1 MDMLKGDQI
10 AEANLTDW
18 RKLAQGLHARCL
30 VGDFG
35 TGARFVAAVGEAG
48 DALGHHPRVSIGNGY
63 DRQPR
68 NLLPGDAGA
77 ARQLTRRFT
86 RTRLVVGAGAG
97 PAGRASGNRPRSPGV
112 SGFGKD
118 QSTVGRVWTKA
129 RRDGTGVADPAEPLR
144 AASQRIDAV
153 HASVGQAG
161 FPHDRG

>member
-18 RKLAQGLHARCL
+18 RKLAQGLHAGRCWCC
-30 VGDFG
+30 
-35 TGARFVAAVGEAG
+35 
-48 DALGHHPRVSIGNGY
+48 
-63 DRQPR
+63 
-68 NLLPGDAGA
+68 
-77 ARQLTRRFT
+77 RQLTRRFT
-86 RTRLVVGAGAG
+86 RTRLVVGSGAG

>member
-1 MDMLKGDQI
+1 MLKGDQI

-18 RKLAQGLHARCL
+18 RKLAQGLHARYL

-77 ARQLTRRFT
+77 ARQLTTFHPHQAGGGRRGGSG
-86 RTRLVVGAGAG
+86 RT
-97 PAGRASGNRPRSPGV
+97 ASGNRPRSPGV

>member
-18 RKLAQGLHARCL
+18 RKLAQGLHAGRCWCCP
-30 VGDFG
+30 
-35 TGARFVAAVGEAG
+35 AADTPFHPHQAG
-48 DALGHHPRVSIGNGY
+48 GG
-63 DRQPR
+63 
-68 NLLPGDAGA
+68 
-77 ARQLTRRFT
+77 RRGGSG
-86 RTRLVVGAGAG
+86 RT
-97 PAGRASGNRPRSPGV
+97 ASGNRPRSPGV